1 MMKRIMALL
10 LGACFLL
17 GAAGAESERP
27 VLEIHQMTLGY
38 ADGYFLRCGDVEILI
53 DAGNPEPTIPNDDPT
68 RILRQLGATKLDAY
82 IVTHW
87 HLDHCAN
94 VNVLLAE
101 FGDENTVL
109 YSPSVSVHPD
119 YDPLANGTYRQMKM
133 GDVVEIG
140 GMVFSCT
147 GPETYTQ
154 YGNQNKDS
162 LNFLLTYGERR
173 IFFTGD
179 YCHSLLV
186 NGAYLDLLKDVD
198 VLKFPHHGS
207 TPFFIGPIALRNL
220 SPEYILMPSSM
231 NNWPIYEFCVENS
244 LKLARDNILSNRAGH
259 VVVLTDGEFL
269 EVRTTDNPA
278 DFAPKAE

>member
-1 MMKRIMALL
+1 MIKKLIALML
-10 LGACFLL
+10 CALFLL
-17 GAAGAESERP
+17 TAAGAESEMP
-27 VLEIHQMTLGY
+27 VLEIHQMVLGY
-38 ADGYFLRCGDVEILI
+38 ADGYFIRVGDVEILI
-53 DAGNPEPTIPNDDPT
+53 DAGNPEPTIPNNDPT

-94 VNVLLAE
+94 VNILLEE

-109 YSPSVSVHPD
+109 YSPTDMLHPH
-119 YDPLANGTYRQMKM
+119 YAPLDNGTYRQMKM

-140 GMVFSCT
+140 GMVFTCT
-147 GPETYTQ
+147 GPEKYTK
-154 YGNQNKDS
+154 YGNENKDS

-186 NGAYLDLLKDVD
+186 NGPYLDLLKDVD

-207 TPFFIGPIALRNL
+207 EPFFIGPIALRNL
-220 SPEYILMPSSM
+220 SPDYILMPSGINS
-231 NNWPIYEFCVENS
+231 WLVYEFCRDHS
-244 LKLARDNILSNRAGH
+244 LKIEHSHVLSNRAGH
-259 VVVLTDGEFL
+259 VVVLTDGESL
-269 EVRTTDNPA
+269 EVKTTGNPA